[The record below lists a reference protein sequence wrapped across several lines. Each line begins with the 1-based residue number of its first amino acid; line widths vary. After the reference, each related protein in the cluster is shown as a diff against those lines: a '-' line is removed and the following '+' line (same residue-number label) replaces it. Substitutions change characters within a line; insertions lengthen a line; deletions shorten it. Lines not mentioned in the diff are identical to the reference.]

1 MSYLNSGY
9 LDEIFLDI
17 LRIIIIG
24 FNTNCSS

>member
-1 MSYLNSGY
+1 MSHLNSGY

-24 FNTNCSS
+24 FNTNWSS